1 MAIIFV
7 TAWMLEM
14 CDPRT
19 GPSNALIASM
29 MPVGLMMMAS
39 ALCCAEAGT
48 DLCLDSCEWIGREGM
63 GPSKGN

>member
-14 CDPRT
+14 CDSRT

-29 MPVGLMMMAS
+29 TPVGLMVS
-39 ALCCAEAGT
+39 ALWCAEAGT
-48 DLCLDSCEWIGREGM
+48 DLCLGRCDWIGREGM
-63 GPSKGN
+63 RPSKGN